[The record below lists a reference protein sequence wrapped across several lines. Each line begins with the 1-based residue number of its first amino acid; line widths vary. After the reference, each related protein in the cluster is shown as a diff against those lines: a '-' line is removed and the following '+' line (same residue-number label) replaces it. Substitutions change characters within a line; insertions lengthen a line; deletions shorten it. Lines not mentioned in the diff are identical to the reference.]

1 MPKPGKYTYTSFT
14 YRSGRRPSGS
24 LAKPSGKLADMY
36 FELDEVNY
44 SELIKALRYLETE
57 IPNPRTKRRILN
69 KAAEPVQD
77 AARRLTPIWDGTDR
91 DGRYGLKTNVH
102 YRYKSG
108 ARKTGTK
115 AGKGKGVIVGS
126 YKAGH
131 LEQSVQVLSAT
142 QLKRAR
148 IGVIGPRRNGPGPK
162 YGFSRAKNSKNVD
175 AYYAHMIYGN
185 ARAFRTRIM
194 EPALQQ
200 AGPQAARIIEDE
212 VLKILSKF

>member
-1 MPKPGKYTYTSFT
+1 MAETV
-14 YRSGRRPSGS
+14 
-24 LAKPSGKLADMY
+24 
-36 FELDEVNY
+36 FELDKA
-44 SELIKALRYLETE
+44 SQAELIKALDYLRKE

-69 KAAEPVQD
+69 KASEPVQE
-77 AARRLTPIWDGTDR
+77 AARRLTPVWSGTDR
-91 DGRYGLKTNVH
+91 DGRYKLKTDVH

-108 ARKTGTK
+108 FHKSGSK
-115 AGKGKGVIVGS
+115 AGKGKGVIVGA

-131 LEQSVQVLSAT
+131 LEQAVQVLSAT

-148 IGVIGPRRNGPGPK
+148 VGVIGPRRNGPGPK
-162 YGFSRAKNSKNVD
+162 YGFSKGKNPRNVD
-175 AYYAHMIYGN
+175 AYYAHMIYGS

-194 EPALQQ
+194 ESALQQ